1 MRIPPP
7 PAPPAAPVEPGLAQ
21 IDALAALTALEQRSA
36 CQRAAAAR
44 VRAEIDAYWDWII
57 QSERLEKE
65 T

>member
-21 IDALAALTALEQRSA
+21 IDALAALAALEQRCMSE
-36 CQRAAAAR
+36 RAAVTQ

-57 QSERLEKE
+57 QSDRLEKE